1 MQGDARLRIRCPA
14 AGWIACAIS
23 DGQNQNYRIRWS
35 VGRRGLSGHLVGL
48 MHHVLVDSAPSL
60 LQRVGGWMD
69 WLIYFYVFLKKW
81 PQLCSS
87 IVSWC
92 VNPQPGG
99 VVHLPKSRG

>member
-1 MQGDARLRIRCPA
+1 MYMQGDARLRIRCAA

-23 DGQNQNYRIRWS
+23 DGQDKYYRIRWS

-69 WLIYFYVFLKKW
+69 WLIFFM
-81 PQLCSS
+81 CF
-87 IVSWC
+87 
-92 VNPQPGG
+92 
-99 VVHLPKSRG
+99 